1 VYLLVAG
8 LDSIHTL
15 PIDQMSEMEKNYMLN
30 KIRVNQQDISSKI
43 SELDKRRV
51 QLEKNDEDK
60 YDDSGKGS

>member
-1 VYLLVAG
+1 
-8 LDSIHTL
+8 
-15 PIDQMSEMEKNYMLN
+15 MSEMEKNYMLK

>member
-1 VYLLVAG
+1 MYLLVAG

-15 PIDQMSEMEKNYMLN
+15 PIDKMSEMEKNYMLK